1 MSKILVVEDDLSI
14 QNVISQ
20 YLERDGHSVLRA
32 SDGDTALRLFEGGVD
47 LVILDIMIPHPD
59 GLELTRRIRST
70 GPVPILIISA
80 RAEEADRVTGLELG
94 ADDYLTKPFAT
105 REMLARVKAL
115 LRRARLPSVESV
127 SGGEFVIDLN
137 ARSVKLEG
145 QRIDLTAQEFE
156 LLKTLASVPGKSF
169 TRDDLLDSVWGNE
182 YAGES
187 RRVDNCVSR
196 LRQKLK
202 RKDKPDPIRSIWGVG
217 YRLEL

>member
-1 MSKILVVEDDLSI
+1 M
-14 QNVISQ
+14 
-20 YLERDGHSVLRA
+20 
-32 SDGDTALRLFEGGVD
+32 
-47 LVILDIMIPHPD
+47 
-59 GLELTRRIRST
+59 
-70 GPVPILIISA
+70 
-80 RAEEADRVTGLELG
+80 
-94 ADDYLTKPFAT
+94 
-105 REMLARVKAL
+105 
-115 LRRARLPSVESV
+115 